1 MIYLEA
7 EYLIFIVNLSIYS
20 LFSHPKRAFFL
31 RFASVTTI
39 SVLVNIDLLLN
50 QTKMDA

>member
-7 EYLIFIVNLSIYS
+7 EYPIFIVHLSIYS
-20 LFSHPKRAFFL
+20 LFSHTKKSVFL

-39 SVLVNIDLLLN
+39 SVLVNIDVLLN
-50 QTKMDA
+50 QTKMDT